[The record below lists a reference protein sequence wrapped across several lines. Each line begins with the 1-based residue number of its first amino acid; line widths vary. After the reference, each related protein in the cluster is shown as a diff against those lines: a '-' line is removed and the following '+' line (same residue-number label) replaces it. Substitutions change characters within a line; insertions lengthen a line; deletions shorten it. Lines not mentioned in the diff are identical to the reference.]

1 MKKDY
6 DKFINDFQTKLDKY
20 FEEYSEY
27 IYCHEN
33 CSGCCETGEYPFSQ
47 LEMAY
52 LMKGFLKLPQDIK
65 DIIKNNIEN
74 LKKQKSDFNGER
86 FEYTCPFLI
95 EKKCS
100 VYQNRGITCRV
111 HGLAYLRKNNTVNLP
126 HCGLSPFCLSFK
138 HFRHFRICLYYRKR
152 SFKLMAG
159 IGNKLLLKLGIFHF
173 RTDSL
178 LGKQT

>member
-6 DKFINDFQTKLDKY
+6 DKFINEFQTKLDKY

-126 HCGLSPFCLSFK
+126 HCANIGLNFSTVFK
-138 HFRHFRICLYYRKR
+138 D
-152 SFKLMAG
+152 
-159 IGNKLLLKLGIFHF
+159 GIFSIEPIKENLNIDEVLKNF
-173 RTDSL
+173 EDEMGEIRPL
-178 LGKQT
+178 INWFL